1 MRTTCKWL
9 QHLTHINAGSGS
21 SLALAGVNIWL
32 PLCSLSTQAAGLWKA
47 ALLVGLLAHLCA
59 TDMLACCVQTCSL
72 MQTLTGIV
80 LLLR

>member
-32 PLCSLSTQAAGLWKA
+32 PLCSLSTGCRALESCIAGWFA
-47 ALLVGLLAHLCA
+47 GASVRH
-59 TDMLACCVQTCSL
+59 
-72 MQTLTGIV
+72 
-80 LLLR
+80 

>member
-32 PLCSLSTQAAGLWKA
+32 HLMLFEHTGCRALESCSAGWFA
-47 ALLVGLLAHLCA
+47 GASVRH
-59 TDMLACCVQTCSL
+59 
-72 MQTLTGIV
+72 
-80 LLLR
+80 